1 LKVISV
7 REETYEKLKS
17 IKQMMS
23 ARSFGETIDR
33 LIEVYKKT
41 RKDLILGLIKNTRLP
56 EEEVKKVERTISEI
70 SKREW
75 W

>member
-1 LKVISV
+1 MKVISV